1 MGLLMKAPLF
11 EIKDLSLS
19 ISKNKILSS
28 VSLNIYEGEYLSIIG
43 PNGAGK
49 TTLLKCLMRIF
60 TGIQGTVLLKGTP
73 IENLSQKNIARHISY
88 VPQSNGR
95 FFPFTVEEFV
105 MMARYPHL
113 SPFTSINL
121 KDKTAV
127 HDALTLT
134 NTSRFAER
142 QMDTLSGGE
151 KQAVFIAAALAQGS
165 KILLLDEPTTFLDP
179 KHEADIY
186 KILKRINRDFNRTVV
201 SVTHDINSAVLQSDR
216 IAILKNGKIIF
227 CGTPGDVMNNNILQ
241 QAYEKSFTFIEYPGT
256 GQLIIAPEVV
266 N

>member
-1 MGLLMKAPLF
+1 MKAPLF

-28 VSLNIYEGEYLSIIG
+28 VTLDIYEGEYLSIIG

-49 TTLLKCLMRIF
+49 TTLLKCLMRII
-60 TGIQGTVLLKGTP
+60 TGIQGTVLLEGVPMKKFC
-73 IENLSQKNIARHISY
+73 QKDIARHISY
-88 VPQSNGR
+88 VPQSDGR

-105 MMARYPHL
+105 MMARYPYL
-113 SPFTSINL
+113 SPFTSISSQ
-121 KDKTAV
+121 DKTAV
-127 HDALTLT
+127 HDALSLT
-134 NTSRFAER
+134 NTSWCAER

-186 KILKRINRDFNRTVV
+186 KILKRINREFNRTIV

-227 CGTPGDVMNNNILQ
+227 CGKSGDVMNNNILKP
-241 QAYEKSFTFIEYPGT
+241 AYEKSFTFIEHPGT
-256 GQLIIAPEVV
+256 GRLIIVPEVA